1 MTQITIN
8 GQELRM
14 SYNLK
19 TAITFERMTGKNPL
33 ALQPTDFTETEYII
47 TIAYCML
54 LSNNDAGLVPA
65 WDDYL
70 NAFDINS
77 TAELMTK
84 AAAEVMAYFRPD
96 KGDKQPEPQSETDEE
111 QAPKND

>member
-1 MTQITIN
+1 
-8 GQELRM
+8 M

-19 TAITFERMTGKNPL
+19 TAITFERLTGKNPL

-54 LSNNDAGLVPA
+54 LSNNDAELVPT

-70 NAFDINS
+70 NAFNINS

-96 KGDKQPEPQSETDEE
+96 KGDKQPEQQPETDEE
-111 QAPKND
+111 QAQKND

>member
-19 TAITFERMTGKNPL
+19 TAITFERTTGKNPL

-47 TIAYCML
+47 TVAYCML
-54 LSNNDAGLVPA
+54 LSNNDAALVPSWA
-65 WDDYL
+65 DYL

-96 KGDKQPEPQSETDEE
+96 KGDKQPEPLPETDEE